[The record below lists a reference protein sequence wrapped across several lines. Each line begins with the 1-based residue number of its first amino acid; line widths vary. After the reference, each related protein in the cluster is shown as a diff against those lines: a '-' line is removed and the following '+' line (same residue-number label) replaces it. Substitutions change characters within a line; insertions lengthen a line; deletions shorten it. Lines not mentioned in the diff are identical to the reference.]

1 MKLKNVTEEE
11 LENMSYDDIAYEIL
25 NETGK
30 KTKLPDLFKEICSL
44 LNLSDAVYERQIG
57 DFFQVLS
64 TDQRFTMLDNGY
76 WDLKSRH
83 KSNIVMDLDD
93 DDEEVVVTEEEE
105 PEIDTNEETEEELY
119 YDDDIDDDDEEDDL
133 KDLVIIGEDEEEKD
147 II

>member
-1 MKLKNVTEEE
+1 MKLKNITEEE

-30 KTKLPDLFKEICSL
+30 KIKITDLFKEICTL
-44 LNLSDAVYERQIG
+44 LKLSDAVYERQIG

-64 TDQRFTMLDNGY
+64 TDQRFTMLENGY

-93 DDEEVVVTEEEE
+93 EEEVVVSDEEE
-105 PEIDTNEETEEELY
+105 PDIEDEEDKEEELY
-119 YDDDIDDDDEEDDL
+119 YDDDVDDDEDDDDL
-133 KDLVIIGEDEEEKD
+133 KDLVIIGDDEEEKD
-147 II
+147 LM